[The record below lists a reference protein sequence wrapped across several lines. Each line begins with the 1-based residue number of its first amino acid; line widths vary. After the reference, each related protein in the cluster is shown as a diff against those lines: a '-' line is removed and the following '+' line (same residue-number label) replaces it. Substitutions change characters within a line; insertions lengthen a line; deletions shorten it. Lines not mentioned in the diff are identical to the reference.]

1 MVDIS
6 GREILVVEDVRFTRT
21 TIVRMLNQIGISN
34 IHEAEDGKVGLA
46 LLEQYGE
53 TIDCVFTDLEMPNM
67 NGLELLKA
75 VRVGTGSIPR
85 HLKVVA
91 LTGHSE
97 LHWMGAALRLDV
109 DAILT
114 KPTSK
119 ATLDSCLARLFVQN
133 ASFVDA
139 GSEFY
144 RGVDLSPQTDD
155 SAAESAEFIG
165 NECQVSLSALKPG
178 STLSRDLLFQNG
190 RLLLR
195 AGTVLGERMIGRL
208 LDLVLI
214 ASLTDKVWI
223 AESHRSD

>member
-1 MVDIS
+1 MDMS

-21 TIVRMLNQIGISN
+21 TIVRMLNQMGISN

-46 LLEQYGE
+46 LLKQYGA
-53 TIDCVFTDLEMPNM
+53 TVDCVLTDLEMPNM

-85 HLKVVA
+85 QLRMVA
-91 LTGHSE
+91 LTGNSE
-97 LHWMGAALRLDV
+97 MHWMGTALLLDV

-119 ATLDSCLARLFVQN
+119 TTLETCLDRLFGSDTN
-133 ASFVDA
+133 FVDA
-139 GSEFY
+139 GPEIY
-144 RGVDLSPQTDD
+144 RGVDLTPQAT
-155 SAAESAEFIG
+155 APATESTEFFG
-165 NECQVSLSALKPG
+165 NEVQVDVSALQPN
-178 STLSRDLLFQNG
+178 SRLSRDLLFQNG

-208 LDLVLI
+208 HELVSI
-214 ASLTDKVWI
+214 AGLRDKVWI
-223 AESHRSD
+223 VDNH

>member
-1 MVDIS
+1 MS

-34 IHEAEDGKVGLA
+34 IHEAEDGKVGLD
-46 LLEQYGE
+46 LLTQYGA
-53 TIDCVFTDLEMPNM
+53 TIDCVLTDLEMPNV

-75 VRVGTGSIPR
+75 VRVGTGAIPR

-97 LHWMGAALRLDV
+97 LHWMGAALLLDV

-119 ATLDSCLARLFVQN
+119 ATLENCLARLFVQEANFVN
-133 ASFVDA
+133 A
-139 GSEFY
+139 GPEIY
-144 RGVDLSPQTDD
+144 RRVDLTPQAND
-155 SAAESAEFIG
+155 SATESTEYVG
-165 NECQVSLSALKPG
+165 NESQVNLAAVVPG

-195 AGTVLGERMIGRL
+195 AGTVLGERMISRL

-223 AESHRSD
+223 AESSKKD